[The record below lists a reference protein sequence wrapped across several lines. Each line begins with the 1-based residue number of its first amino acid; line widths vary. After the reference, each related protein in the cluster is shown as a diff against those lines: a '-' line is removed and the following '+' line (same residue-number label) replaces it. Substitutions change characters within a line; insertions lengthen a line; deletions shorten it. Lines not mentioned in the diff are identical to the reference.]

1 MEKHLFIAA
10 FLNISLFHMNRTPQR
25 KGEDSTKS
33 MYMHQIFPNKA
44 NLTEE
49 VLDATNWDVIKVAM
63 KGKIK
68 RFTVYVFLNN
78 FRAC

>member
-1 MEKHLFIAA
+1 
-10 FLNISLFHMNRTPQR
+10 
-25 KGEDSTKS
+25 

-49 VLDATNWDVIKVAM
+49 VLGATNWDVIKVAM
-63 KGKIK
+63 KEEIK
-68 RFTVYVFLNN
+68 RYTAYVFLNN